1 MLKHVLVPLD
11 GSQLAEAAIPYALNI
26 LEAKGEITLVSAV
39 EVPYVPA
46 YAYFPGTIPET
57 YETTT
62 EELIPYAKHYLE
74 KQAEQLQQQ
83 GYRVNLV
90 VEIGEPS
97 QVITEAVDKKHVEA
111 IVMSTHGRSGL
122 SRWLLGS
129 VTQKVL
135 SAKVCPVLVVP
146 TKEAEAEGQRR
157 VAAVREK
164 EKV

>member
-11 GSQLAEAAIPYALNI
+11 GSQLAEAALPFARNI

-74 KQAEQLQQQ
+74 KQAEELEKL
-83 GYRVNLV
+83 GYKLNLV
-90 VEIGEPS
+90 VEIGEPA
-97 QVITEAVDKKHVEA
+97 QVIIETAAKNHAEA

-135 SAKVCPVLVVP
+135 SAKTCPVLVVP
-146 TKEAEAEGQRR
+146 TKEAEAEGARR